1 MYVKANRKTV
11 EYLNLQ
17 NERNSLAD
25 NNFILWE
32 TDLFPIS
39 TDIEEALRMTGSII
53 MTPEQALAEQDEDF
67 SLTLPEPED
76 PRFKNTNS
84 NEQSSSVENN

>member
-1 MYVKANRKTV
+1 MYIKANRKTV
-11 EYLNLQ
+11 EYLGLQ
-17 NERNSLAD
+17 EERNSLAD

-39 TDIEEALRMTGSII
+39 TDLNEALRMTGSII
-53 MTPEQALAEQDEDF
+53 MTPEQALAEQSENF

-76 PRFKNTNS
+76 SRFKNTNN
-84 NEQSSSVENN
+84 NEQSSSIENN

>member
-53 MTPEQALAEQDEDF
+53 MTPEQALAEQGKDF

-76 PRFKNTNS
+76 PRFKNTNN

>member
-53 MTPEQALAEQDEDF
+53 MTPEQALAEQGEDF

-76 PRFKNTNS
+76 QRFKNTNN
-84 NEQSSSVENN
+84 NEQSSSVEND

>member
-1 MYVKANRKTV
+1 MYIKANRKTV

-53 MTPEQALAEQDEDF
+53 MTPEQALAEQGEDF

-76 PRFKNTNS
+76 PRFKNTNN
-84 NEQSSSVENN
+84 NEQSSSIENN

>member
-53 MTPEQALAEQDEDF
+53 MTPEQALAEQGEDF

-76 PRFKNTNS
+76 PHFKNTNS